1 MNRWILLFAVACG
14 PRHTTPTPAVSA
26 PAEDVVFTQLAP
38 TVWMHTSVQVLERWG
53 SVPSN
58 GLVITTGAGTVLVD
72 TAWND
77 AQTDQ
82 ILDWAAE
89 TLGEPVRHAVFT
101 HAHDDKM
108 GGVAALHARNVATW
122 AHPLSNELAPQRT
135 LTPAQHDLPADL
147 AFHPAVDVFHPGAGH
162 TTDNLVVRV
171 VNTPVLFG
179 GCLIR
184 PGSATGM
191 GNTADGDVSTW
202 AAAVQA
208 VRERHP
214 DASIVV
220 PSHGPPGE
228 ATLLEHTIRLADQ
241 ANAAD

>member
-1 MNRWILLFAVACG
+1 MTHWMLVFALACG
-14 PRHTTPTPAVSA
+14 ARHPAPTPAASA
-26 PAEDVVFTQLAP
+26 SPEDVVFTQLAP
-38 TVWMHTSVQVLERWG
+38 TVWMHTSVQILERWG
-53 SVPSN
+53 PVRSN
-58 GLVITTGAGTVLVD
+58 GLVITSPDGILLVD

-77 AQTDQ
+77 VQTEQ
-82 ILDWAAE
+82 ILDWAVQ

-122 AHPLSNELAPQRT
+122 AHPLSNELAPQRA
-135 LTPAQHDLPADL
+135 LTPAANDLPADL
-147 AFHPAVDVFHPGAGH
+147 SFHTAVDVFHPGVGH
-162 TTDNLVVRV
+162 STDNLVVRV

-184 PGSATGM
+184 PAASTSM

-202 AAAVQA
+202 AASVRV

-214 DASIVV
+214 DASIIV
-220 PSHGPPGE
+220 PSHGPPGDASLLDHTIQLSE
-228 ATLLEHTIRLADQ
+228 ATPHG
-241 ANAAD
+241 N